1 MTTPDKEIIY
11 RKVFIRSVNDLP
23 TKEDE
28 YYVHTKKDRLEV
40 HIWYGANF
48 NANWMALID
57 WYLLPVELPT
67 DEDIFV
73 VADKKYPCYDEDG
86 DRITDLNE
94 GFIEGAKAMRDGEIV
109 KSNNTKK

>member
-28 YYVHTKKDRLEV
+28 YYVHRKDNRLEYWN
-40 HIWYGANF
+40 WYGANF

-67 DEDIFV
+67 EEEIIDAVD
-73 VADKKYPCYDEDG
+73 YYS
-86 DRITDLNE
+86 T
-94 GFIEGAKAMRDGEIV
+94 GFIAGAKAMRDGEI
-109 KSNNTKK
+109 KHTEE